1 MTNGVVRH
9 EVPARDPFWEESP
22 GAPLPRRTRPP
33 AAATVLPAAREEDA
47 VGLEDRLGRELR
59 RHSDFDGQR
68 QERLRSEL
76 LARVPGPRRVV
87 TGGPL
92 V

>member
-9 EVPARDPFWEESP
+9 EAPARDPFWEESP
-22 GAPLPRRTRPP
+22 GVPLPRRTRPP
-33 AAATVLPAAREEDA
+33 AAATVLPAVREENA
-47 VGLEDRLGRELR
+47 GGLEDRLDRELR

-76 LARVPGPRRVV
+76 LARVREEGESHRR
-87 TGGPL
+87 L
-92 V
+92 DE